1 MKKEVGKNFLL
12 VDQARNCILI
22 PVDEAA
28 DLIRRLRGSK
38 PYEVIKT
45 HDRIRDLDGTV
56 HEFLKGWWYLDES
69 EM

>member
-1 MKKEVGKNFLL
+1 MKREVGRNFLL
-12 VDQARNCILI
+12 IDQARNTVLI

-45 HDRIRDLDGTV
+45 HDRIKDLDGTV
-56 HEFLKGWWYLDES
+56 HDFLKGWWNQNDAEG
-69 EM
+69 

>member
-1 MKKEVGKNFLL
+1 MKREVGRNFLL
-12 VDQARNCILI
+12 IDQARNTVLI

-45 HDRIRDLDGTV
+45 HDRIKDLDGTV
-56 HEFLKGWWYLDES
+56 HDFLKGWWDLDGPN
-69 EM
+69 M